1 MRLPQAK
8 ELLVASTITQI
19 TIFNPRPGQLDAFV
33 QRQLEGLS
41 KLGAV
46 PGSLGSKL
54 YRSLDGKNVI
64 MVSRFESAADQ
75 DKFAA
80 SAQFA
85 AHREMILPF
94 LESRSGGQYE
104 LVYEQTP
111 EGAVVA
117 A

>member
-1 MRLPQAK
+1 MTLPQAK
-8 ELLVASTITQI
+8 ELFVSSTITQI
-19 TIFNPRPGQLDAFV
+19 TIFNPHPGQLDAFV
-33 QRQLEGLS
+33 RHQVEGLS

-54 YRSLDGKNVI
+54 YRSLDGQNVI

-75 DKFAA
+75 DRFAA

-104 LVYEQTP
+104 LIYERTP
-111 EGAVVA
+111 EGEVVA